1 MFAEAVSPCGLVL
14 PFARTPPHPLWYALG
29 GVVDLVL
36 CLAFLALCH
45 YLFIVRRDRR
55 ARRREKDCGG
65 T

>member
-1 MFAEAVSPCGLVL
+1 ML